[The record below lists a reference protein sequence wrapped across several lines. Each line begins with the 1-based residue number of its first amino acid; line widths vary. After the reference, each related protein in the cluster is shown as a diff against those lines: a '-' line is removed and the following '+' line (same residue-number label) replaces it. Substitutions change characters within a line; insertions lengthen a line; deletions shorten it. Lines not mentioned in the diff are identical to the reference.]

1 MKKANFRS
9 EIIEEVITTHLTP
22 MLKQV
27 IRNVPNDYDDLKFVT
42 DTMFSVM

>member
-1 MKKANFRS
+1 
-9 EIIEEVITTHLTP
+9 

-42 DTMFSVM
+42 DTMFSVMWKISYSDWKI